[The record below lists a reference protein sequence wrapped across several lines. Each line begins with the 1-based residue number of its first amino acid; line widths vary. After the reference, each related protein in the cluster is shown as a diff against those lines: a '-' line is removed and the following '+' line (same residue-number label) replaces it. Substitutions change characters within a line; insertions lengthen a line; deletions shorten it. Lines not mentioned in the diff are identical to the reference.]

1 MAMTR
6 ATAREPSHTRSSRR
20 LKTCSFRSSMAAQI
34 HMAGRTCKSD
44 SRQSENS
51 NFTPWNSIT
60 RAPMAKVSGARY
72 RFDRL
77 SCRTACST
85 RASSPSLMARI
96 SAGTCPTTTS
106 RRGSRAGRQS
116 GAGNPRRSRCR
127 RSDGGSRSV
136 PTPPVPP
143 WRTGVTYRHSFRSQ
157 PSPCGRS
164 SVSCH
169 TDTPGNRTRA
179 PATPAIGA
187 GGLPVGA
194 FIGQSRAGWPG

>member
-96 SAGTCPTTTS
+96 SARTCPTTTS
-106 RRGSRAGRQS
+106 RRGSRGRTAEWRGEPS
-116 GAGNPRRSRCR
+116 AFTLPALRRRV
-127 RSDGGSRSV
+127 SV
-136 PTPPVPP
+136 RPDPPVPP

-169 TDTPGNRTRA
+169 TDTPGNRTRT